1 MKKLNKLEVLAS
13 IENGNDDFR
22 VTVETL
28 ESIGWDFTDIEDK
41 SMELS
46 IAFEN
51 RDGEV
56 FGNIETFD
64 PQLNW
69 VDYGVVADDENQVIK
84 GYNELINNEKL
95 GGLKMLGIAE
105 DNGFKIFEKDFSSQ
119 EQYEEWIEDND
130 LEISIHDAE
139 IDDNTTD
146 VVFRP
151 RIEGISCQDLIIINF
166 PGGYYERYKGME

>member
-22 VTVETL
+22 VTVET
-28 ESIGWDFTDIEDK
+28 
-41 SMELS
+41 
-46 IAFEN
+46 
-51 RDGEV
+51 
-56 FGNIETFD
+56 
-64 PQLNW
+64 
-69 VDYGVVADDENQVIK
+69 
-84 GYNELINNEKL
+84 
-95 GGLKMLGIAE
+95 AE

-166 PGGYYERYKGME
+166 PGGYYERYKGMEWIDQYWKMKNYNKEYFQKKGRKGGQKSRRKLTSEQAREMALKSAESRRNKKKEKDKLSDT